1 MPVRRSTEV
10 SAPSRTTATTAT
22 APLTA
27 PKIAPKPVGAP
38 AFTPTAATPVQKKL
52 NEIRSLMAGH
62 TDRTEEAR
70 ILSIFRDAPAGEL
83 NQLMAGFSRD
93 EFHELT
99 EDIDD
104 RLFGPDNRTAFLQL
118 MSQDRVGDLSVDSK
132 AKFIHALQVGAT
144 DGGEEKAIGAMLLG
158 TKGNS
163 LTALKNA
170 IDQGGDYHDLQQLV
184 FHDIDSGELRSALL
198 QHFAKEAPPK
208 SDRLK
213 VFSDIDDTFYVNLK
227 DDRYPKKTVY
237 PGVRA
242 LYAEMDRGA
251 GAQPDRAGDLM
262 FLSARPYD
270 PLGAIE
276 NGTRSMLQD
285 HGVTQATVL
294 SGDFAHVIG
303 NQSIADKK
311 FENWEQVRQLYPE
324 YGSAFFGDS
333 GQGDALFGAKAAGTN
348 GDMRGVFIHNVTHLD
363 APAKAEFAQKKVFI
377 FDTYV
382 GAATQ
387 AFKQGLISADG
398 LERVMSSA
406 SRELAEVHFDKPE
419 QAAARKT
426 ELDRDLAE
434 AHTALGR

>member
-1 MPVRRSTEV
+1 
-10 SAPSRTTATTAT
+10 
-22 APLTA
+22 
-27 PKIAPKPVGAP
+27 
-38 AFTPTAATPVQKKL
+38 VQKKL

-70 ILSIFRDAPAGEL
+70 ILTIFRDAPTGEL

-99 EDIDD
+99 EDMDD
-104 RLFGPDNRTAFLQL
+104 RLLGPDNRTAFLQL
-118 MSQDRVGDLSVDSK
+118 MSQDRVGDLSVDAK
-132 AKFIHALQVGAT
+132 AKFIHALQVGRT
-144 DGGEEKAIGAMLLG
+144 DGGEEKAIGAVLLG

-184 FHDIDSGELRSALL
+184 FHDLDSSELRSSLL

-242 LYAEMDRGA
+242 LYAEMDKGA

-270 PLGAIE
+270 PIGAIE
-276 NGTRSMLQD
+276 SGTRTMLQD

-363 APAKAEFAQKKVFI
+363 AAAKADFAQKKVFI

-419 QAAARKT
+419 QAAARKA